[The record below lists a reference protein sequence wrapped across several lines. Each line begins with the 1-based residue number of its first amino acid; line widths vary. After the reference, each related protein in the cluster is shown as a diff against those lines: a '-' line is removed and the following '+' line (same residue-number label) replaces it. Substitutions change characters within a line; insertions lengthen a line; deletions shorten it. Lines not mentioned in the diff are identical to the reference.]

1 MSKTQGR
8 GFINPFPPCTT
19 VRIGDMT
26 LPVRPRVK
34 AINNYCSCKYLTAVT
49 VHQQD
54 ASNVCNSTIGF
65 GPSIMEQRGNLRLLA
80 RIREFHLSYF

>member
-8 GFINPFPPCTT
+8 DFINPFPPCTT

-54 ASNVCNSTIGF
+54 A
-65 GPSIMEQRGNLRLLA
+65 
-80 RIREFHLSYF
+80 